1 MKVYKKP
8 YQYEYKLSA
17 SASTTY
23 VNVFNMA
30 DFIIEYYKMIGL
42 PIYKKRLYL
51 LIFLYQ
57 YYVSLCIYFQYV
69 DDEFYI
75 RDKGRSE
82 EMIVPKD
89 IENKYKRFDE
99 YTNLADVNKPI
110 RAFASLQR
118 SNGKYGIIEH
128 RVIYIANFINNFS
141 IDDIMN
147 GIKQNPVY
155 IKRTQKKDSF
165 FSNIGF
171 TAKEKKRL
179 KARRGM
185 SINEYLAKVISPL
198 MR

>member
-110 RAFASLQR
+110 RAFTSLQR

-128 RVIYIANFINNFS
+128 RVISIANFINNFS
-141 IDDIMN
+141 IDDIMKA
-147 GIKQNPVY
+147 IKQNPIY
-155 IKRTQKKDSF
+155 IKRRQNKTSSF
-165 FSNIGF
+165 FNSKF
-171 TAKEKKRL
+171 TQKEKKL
-179 KARRGM
+179 IKAPKRM
-185 SINEYLAKVISPL
+185 SINGYITKVLSSL
-198 MR
+198 MQ